1 MTPPTSVAARPMYN
15 PYTASLVERI
25 GTSSGMGHVAPLAA
39 QFMATAGTSAPYYE
53 SALPRNLDIFS
64 EVELGINDPSI
75 RDDQRRLARKL
86 LAELKANLLRNYRQS
101 HMDLPYSKLHLSV
114 LEDASVL
121 IEWTYLNLRA
131 GFSIEQRVDES
142 SYYVL
147 LRDREDGV
155 STIVPEY
162 GPLSDDNLDYVAS
175 KVVARISE
183 KL

>member
-1 MTPPTSVAARPMYN
+1 MTPSTSVADRPIYS
-15 PYTASLVERI
+15 PYTASLAERNI
-25 GTSSGMGHVAPLAA
+25 TSSGMGRVIPLAA
-39 QFMATAGTSAPYYE
+39 QYFTTAGTSAPYYE
-53 SALPRNLDIFS
+53 SALPSNLDIFS
-64 EVELGINDPSI
+64 EVEQGINDPSI
-75 RDDQRRLARKL
+75 REEQRHLARRL

-101 HMDLPYSKLHLSV
+101 HMDLPYSKLHISL

-131 GFSIEQRVDES
+131 GFSIEQHIDES

-162 GPLSDDNLDYVAS
+162 GPLTDDNLGFVAS

>member
-1 MTPPTSVAARPMYN
+1 MPGVNITKKC
-15 PYTASLVERI
+15 
-25 GTSSGMGHVAPLAA
+25 
-39 QFMATAGTSAPYYE
+39 
-53 SALPRNLDIFS
+53 NLDIFS

-75 RDDQRRLARKL
+75 RDDQRHLARKL

-147 LRDREDGV
+147 LRDRQDGV

-162 GPLSDDNLDYVAS
+162 GPLTDDNLGLVAS

>member
-1 MTPPTSVAARPMYN
+1 
-15 PYTASLVERI
+15 
-25 GTSSGMGHVAPLAA
+25 MGYVAPLAA

-75 RDDQRRLARKL
+75 RDDQRRLACKL

-162 GPLSDDNLDYVAS
+162 GPLTDDNLGLVAS

>member
-1 MTPPTSVAARPMYN
+1 MTPPTSVAARPIYN
-15 PYTASLVERI
+15 PYTASLIERN
-25 GTSSGMGHVAPLAA
+25 GTSSGMGHVAPLTA
-39 QFMATAGTSAPYYE
+39 QFMATAGTSVPYYE

-64 EVELGINDPSI
+64 EVERGLSDPTI
-75 RDDQRRLARKL
+75 KENQRLLARKL

-101 HMDLPYSKLHLSV
+101 HMDLPYSKLHLSL
-114 LEDASVL
+114 LEDSSIL

-131 GFSIEQRVDES
+131 GFAIEQHIDES

-162 GPLSDDNLDYVAS
+162 GPLTNDNLGLVAS